1 MGEAFELLAREQLI
15 SEDLAR
21 RMRSAVG
28 FRNLAVHAYHRIDWA
43 IVHGLTH
50 AGIDDLRS
58 FASRMHRLL
67 A

>member
-1 MGEAFELLAREQLI
+1 MI

-28 FRNLAVHAYHRIDWA
+28 FRNLAVHAHNRIDWA
-43 IVHGLTH
+43 IVHGLAH
-50 AGIDDLRS
+50 AGTADLRS
-58 FASRMHRLL
+58 FAARMDRLL